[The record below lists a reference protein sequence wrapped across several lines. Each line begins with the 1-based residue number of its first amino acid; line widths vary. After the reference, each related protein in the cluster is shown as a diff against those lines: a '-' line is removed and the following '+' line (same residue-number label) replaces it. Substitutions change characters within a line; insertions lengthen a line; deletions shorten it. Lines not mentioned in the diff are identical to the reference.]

1 MDKKQ
6 HFLSFFVRLFVRWK
20 FYYKVYVDFYQ
31 SISHLPLSL
40 SPSLDPTMLNQVR
53 VAVTEPLVKNQP
65 ETFESFHLSFF
76 ARPFISLSNFK

>member
-1 MDKKQ
+1 MMMSTMDKKQ

-40 SPSLDPTMLNQVR
+40 PIT
-53 VAVTEPLVKNQP
+53 
-65 ETFESFHLSFF
+65 
-76 ARPFISLSNFK
+76 